1 MRWVKLAAIV
11 SLWAAFSGFIVLV
24 HLWISV
30 LRMPDRWAIISR
42 LTCSLTFLLRRILN
56 IKVTVGG
63 DAAQL
68 EGGGR
73 VIISNHLSYVDG
85 FVLGSIFPVVFV
97 SKREVKKWPVVGLW
111 TILCGTIFIDRQ
123 RKTLVGLLVAETSRK
138 LKEGANIL
146 LFPEGHATNGERM
159 LPFQT
164 VPLAAPLRNRS
175 IIVPVTLVYRSIDDQ
190 AVTKANRDLVY
201 CYDDMAFAPHFWQL
215 LSLRSIEATV
225 TVQPKIDCSRYED
238 NSAGRKRLAADC
250 YDRVSVRRVNSDLS
264 QEEKKGSERI
274 RAGTVGS

>member
-11 SLWAAFSGFIVLV
+11 SLWAFFFGFIVLV

-30 LRMPDRWAIISR
+30 LRMPNRWEIISR

-63 DAAQL
+63 DAGQL
-68 EGGGR
+68 EGGGC
-73 VIISNHLSYVDG
+73 VFISNHLSYVDG

-97 SKREVKKWPVVGLW
+97 SKREVKKWPLVGLW
-111 TILCGTIFIDRQ
+111 TMLCGTIFIDRQ
-123 RKTLVGLLVAETSRK
+123 KKNLVGKLVEETSRK
-138 LKEGANIL
+138 LKQGAHIL
-146 LFPEGHATNGERM
+146 LFPEGRATNGERM

-164 VPLAAPLRNRS
+164 TPLAAPLRNRS
-175 IIVPVTLVYRSIDDQ
+175 VVVPVSLVYKSIDDN
-190 AVTKANRDLVY
+190 AVSKTNRDWVY
-201 CYDDMAFAPHFWQL
+201 CYDDMDFAPHFWRL

-225 TVQPKIDCSRYED
+225 TVQPKIECFRYEN

-250 YDRVSVRRVNSDLS
+250 YDRVLGRRVHSDLS
-264 QEEKKGSERI
+264 QEEKTI
-274 RAGTVGS
+274 RKR